1 MSTTPAK
8 KILYIEDDPEAR
20 FLMADIFRYKGYSY
34 IEAARGLEGIQ
45 LAREHLPH
53 LILIDL
59 QLPDMQGYEVT
70 TLLKSFPELE
80 NTPIIALTAE
90 TQKDVRS
97 LVLTAGC
104 DGYISKPINIT
115 EFLFKI
121 EEYLSGK
128 KDYIS
133 PDSEKLFLQKYNIQL
148 VSKLKKKIIEL
159 EELNNNLTKLN
170 NDLSESRDYLA
181 KYNDR
186 LFYLNT
192 VANYLRTQIDPNKMV
207 QVLPQKMVTGFQV
220 NRCILFDLNRETN
233 ILLPIACTGIA
244 PSDLTDMSFSLS
256 PALLKQFKDESGII
270 WIKSSEEI
278 LDHSLL
284 TLAENLQSGS
294 FIIGNMRDLH
304 THSEEDTEMGQA
316 IEKTQVDWD
325 MQFAKDIIFFIDK
338 GIGNEL
344 FATYEIRILKS
355 FLQTVSV
362 IYENIVLYTRLHKL
376 YEIKVQEAM
385 RDGLTKLYNYRYFIQ
400 ELERETNRA
409 LRFNTAFS
417 VLMID
422 IDFFK
427 KYNDTYGHM
436 EGDKIL
442 RTMADLFTQNTRST
456 DTVARYGGE
465 EFVII
470 LPGLQKDRAKQ
481 FAEKLRKLIEDHDF
495 FNEDIQKH
503 NNLTISIGVAT
514 FPDDSKQPGQLLK
527 LADKALY
534 RAKNE
539 GRNRVAEANTK

>member
-1 MSTTPAK
+1 MSTKPTK

-20 FLMADIFRYKGYSY
+20 YLMADIFRYKGYSY

-45 LAREHLPH
+45 LAKEHLPH

-70 TLLKSFPELE
+70 TLLKSLPELE

-97 LVLTAGC
+97 LVITAGC

-121 EEYLSGK
+121 EEYLAGK
-128 KDYIS
+128 KDHIS

-159 EELNNNLTKLN
+159 EELNSNLTKVN
-170 NDLSESRDYLA
+170 KDLSESRDYLA

-207 QVLPQKMVTGFQV
+207 RVLPQKVVKGFQV
-220 NRCILFDLNRETN
+220 DRCVLFDLNQESN
-233 ILLPIACTGIA
+233 VLLHFASAGIA
-244 PSDLTDMSFSLS
+244 SSDLMDISFSLS
-256 PALLKQFKDESGII
+256 SVLLKQIKDEGGII
-270 WIKSSEEI
+270 WIKSQEEI
-278 LDHSLL
+278 LDQSLL
-284 TLAENLQSGS
+284 NLAEDLQSSS
-294 FIIGNMRDLH
+294 FIIGNLRELH
-304 THSEEDTEMGQA
+304 THSEVDTEIGVA
-316 IEKTQVDWD
+316 IEKTQLDLNV
-325 MQFAKDIIFFIDK
+325 QFAKDIIFFIDK
-338 GIGNEL
+338 GTSNEL

-362 IYENIVLYTRLHKL
+362 IYENMVLYTRLHKL

-409 LRFNTAFS
+409 RRFNTSFS

-427 KYNDTYGHM
+427 KYNDTYGHL

-442 RTMADLFTQNTRST
+442 RTMADLFVHNTRST

-465 EFVII
+465 EFVVV
-470 LPGLQKDRAKQ
+470 LPGLKKKDAKMI
-481 FAEKLRKLIEDHDF
+481 AEKLRKLIEDHDF
-495 FNEDIQKH
+495 FNEEVQSHDK
-503 NNLTISIGVAT
+503 LTISIGVAN
-514 FPDDSKQPGQLLK
+514 FPDDSKQPSQLLK

-534 RAKNE
+534 QAKNE
-539 GRNRVAEANTK
+539 GRNRVSEANEV